1 MIPTTQ
7 FANNAEN
14 PYIHSWNERITRML
28 TRFQRS
34 PVPCTHIGPQLLM
47 EENVVGVRSRRVA
60 LPLDEIWWEGS
71 DSDTSTP
78 HLVREKRISAD
89 VSSIESGSRNV
100 RKTSLSATRRSS
112 TSVGSLQSPL
122 TEEEKAVRSL
132 ARLTFA
138 QLIESL
144 EPVLRET
151 DGIPQDDWDRWYK
164 DLMVNFFENGG
175 LRGGE
180 CVEFG
185 AWWGVKGKAG

>member
-28 TRFQRS
+28 TKFQRS
-34 PVPCTHIGPQLLM
+34 PMPCTHIGPQLLM
-47 EENVVGVRSRRVA
+47 EGDVVGVRSRRVA

-71 DSDTSTP
+71 DSDASTP
-78 HLVREKRISAD
+78 NLARGKRISAD
-89 VSSIESGSRNV
+89 VSSIESGSRNT
-100 RKTSLSATRRSS
+100 RETSLSIKRRSS

-122 TEEEKAVRSL
+122 TEEEKAVRDL

-144 EPVLRET
+144 EPALRET
-151 DGIPQDDWDRWYK
+151 NGIPQDDWDRWYK

-180 CVEFG
+180 CMEFG
-185 AWWGVKGKAG
+185 AWWGVKGKPG

>member
-47 EENVVGVRSRRVA
+47 EGEVIGVRSRRVA

-71 DSDTSTP
+71 DSDASTP
-78 HLVREKRISAD
+78 HLAREKRISAD
-89 VSSIESGSRNV
+89 VSSIESCSRNT
-100 RKTSLSATRRSS
+100 RKTSLSITRRSS

-122 TEEEKAVRSL
+122 TEEEKAVRNL

-151 DGIPQDDWDRWYK
+151 NGIPQDDWDRWYK

-180 CVEFG
+180 CMEFG
-185 AWWGVKGKAG
+185 AWWGVKAKVG